1 MHLDAFVAHSH
12 ECLKSRHMRMHVDGW
27 SEAEAEL
34 EKLKSRMNG
43 LRCQLSHAYTLSEA
57 AEWFGEYHRIRSVLD
72 LLALQ
77 MKLVETWNSSQPSR
91 LWYKGTP
98 PNIFHGWSDL
108 RLCKPSQHSKWQD

>member
-1 MHLDAFVAHSH
+1 MGAFGAHSH

-72 LLALQ
+72 LPALQ
-77 MKLVETWNSSQPSR
+77 MFFSSSCQLRP
-91 LWYKGTP
+91 
-98 PNIFHGWSDL
+98 DL
-108 RLCKPSQHSKWQD
+108 ERS